1 MEPKR
6 TAIVLDTKIQDRVAT
21 LAKEHKIN
29 QGQVIDVMLDLLGD
43 KPEFVEALK
52 AKRDEK
58 IGGRT
63 SKTSLLKKLSKLSAE
78 ELEALAKTIKDA
90 E

>member
-6 TAIVLDTKIQDRVAT
+6 TAIVLDASIQDRVAK

-43 KPEFVEALK
+43 KPEFIEALK
-52 AKRDEK
+52 NKREEK
-58 IGGRT
+58 VGGRT
-63 SKTSLLKKLSKLSAE
+63 SKTAILKKLSKLSADELE
-78 ELEALAKTIKDA
+78 ELTKALKEAD
-90 E
+90 